1 MGGTRSGERGMGA
14 NEHLT
19 KAGDQESLWKVEGTT
34 NRVLSISSEFF
45 LKSHRGTKN
54 SNYINIKS

>member
-1 MGGTRSGERGMGA
+1 MGA